1 MFKCKK
7 CGGTNVQD
15 REWVRTNTQEV
26 IPDGYA
32 MEDNDTWCE
41 DCEEHTGIEW
51 VEENV
56 CEQCEQNPCIC
67 DVIYSPNAG

>member
-51 VEENV
+51 VEE
-56 CEQCEQNPCIC
+56 EK
-67 DVIYSPNAG
+67 